1 MFSVR
6 ASDEDARA
14 TIEET
19 AVLAVAI
26 AIAVVGDGLC
36 EHYSDYSA
44 CPEINIQVLSSSP
57 PSTPPT
63 HAPSS
68 ERLSTSEKSARD
80 GRLILID
87 WDDTLCTSTLMASLG
102 YRIDEQT
109 PLPDELVSE
118 LADMQT
124 AVIAMLEQA
133 VRHGT
138 VVIVTNAETGWVEL
152 SGERFVPE
160 VAAAIVRLQ
169 IRVISARSTYEALCG
184 ANPSDW
190 KTACF
195 MQQVE
200 DAQHA
205 LGAGDGA
212 AAGMVDLLSI
222 GDSYHEREAAHHVS
236 FIAAKRR
243 RGEAESAHSGA
254 APARAGTVKTVKL
267 MERPDMSMLRRQCS
281 LLAENMENICMHPES
296 VDVNLIVD
304 DDVPLDEE

>member
-1 MFSVR
+1 MSSIH
-6 ASDEDARA
+6 AADENPQ
-14 TIEET
+14 TTFEET
-19 AVLAVAI
+19 AAQ
-26 AIAVVGDGLC
+26 GDCSGVDVIIDDGGSEDDALC
-36 EHYSDYSA
+36 EYLSGYSA

-63 HAPSS
+63 QAPLSDI
-68 ERLSTSEKSARD
+68 STSEKSARHR
-80 GRLILID
+80 RLILID

-102 YRIDEQT
+102 YRIDEQG

-118 LADMQT
+118 LADLQT
-124 AVIAMLEQA
+124 SVIAMLEQA

-138 VVIVTNAETGWVEL
+138 VIIVTNAETGWVEL
-152 SGERFVPE
+152 SGKRFVPGIT
-160 VAAAIVRLQ
+160 AALARLQ
-169 IRVISARSTYEALCG
+169 IRVISARSTYESLCG

-200 DAQHA
+200 DAKHA
-205 LGAGDGA
+205 LALAGDVDGT
-212 AAGMVDLLSI
+212 VDLLSI

-236 FIAAKRR
+236 YVAAKRR
-243 RGEAESAHSGA
+243 RESPDAGTT
-254 APARAGTVKTVKL
+254 AGTVKTVKL
-267 MERPDMSMLRRQCS
+267 MERPDISMLRRQCN

-304 DDVPLDEE
+304 DAVPLDVE